1 MEQRTEPTGW
11 VGWIMFAGI
20 MMIIAGS
27 LNAVYGLVALFND
40 DWVVWGNTGAVVLD
54 ITQWGWVH
62 LILGVV
68 VLLAGAGV
76 MSGNIL
82 ARTVGVLVAGI
93 SLIVNFLALPVYP
106 VWSLVISTLDVLVI
120 WALIAHGREVDLT

>member
-40 DWVVWGNTGAVVLD
+40 NWVVWGNTGAVVLD

-82 ARTVGVLVAGI
+82 ARTVGVFVAGI

-106 VWSLVISTLDVLVI
+106 VWSLVIITLDVLVI
-120 WALIAHGREVDLT
+120 WALIAHGREVDMT

>member
-106 VWSLVISTLDVLVI
+106 VWSLVIITLDVLVI